1 MSILIWK
8 RSLLSLLVARKRLFI
23 RLVLL
28 LLLVLY
34 QLILREVMLYFGERV
49 QHFNIVS
56 KYSYSDEGV
65 GFAVQKGLSASRSN
79 IVFFKHNDME
89 DLERL
94 LLEQEKKEKRVIP
107 SYYILCILNNLFI
120 RILKQGN
127 LGSLLS
133 LRLCI

>member
-1 MSILIWK
+1 M
-8 RSLLSLLVARKRLFI
+8 FT

-34 QLILREVMLYFGERV
+34 QLILREVMLYFGKRV
-49 QHFNIVS
+49 QHFNIIS

-79 IVFFKHNDME
+79 ILFFKHNDME

-94 LLEQEKKEKRVIP
+94 LLEQEKKEKRVILN
-107 SYYILCILNNLFI
+107 YHILCILNNLFI

-127 LGSLLS
+127 LESLLL